1 MALKSAHQV
10 EKYCFR
16 GPYSNPLQPLYIEIR
31 ILVQS
36 WSGWWNISHFHLN
49 NRALLRLG
57 RSLIPNP
64 PICLGEQHCLQEIQA
79 IFLLS
84 GFPPHRNSLEF
95 NLLLQHPNSLSHTQ
109 HRDFLQVVIP
119 ASRTQRPASCVVQ
132 SKRTFPLVELP
143 TPSHP
148 SSLQQDL

>member
-64 PICLGEQHCLQEIQA
+64 PICLGEQHWLQEIQA

-84 GFPPHRNSLEF
+84 GFPPIGILWNS
-95 NLLLQHPNSLSHTQ
+95 TY
-109 HRDFLQVVIP
+109 
-119 ASRTQRPASCVVQ
+119 
-132 SKRTFPLVELP
+132 
-143 TPSHP
+143 
-148 SSLQQDL
+148 